1 MTAAGP
7 RVGIWGTFD
16 LENYGDLLFPRIA
29 ERELLRRL
37 PNAFVRAYSP
47 YGYLH
52 PIELDAGVPAHPLG
66 IWSDERA
73 AELAEQLD
81 CVLIG
86 GGEIIHTQDEL
97 LAAHYGVTTPE
108 ILDRSPSKFFIEA
121 LGPIHERACPVVWH
135 SVGIPFDPSQEDSQ
149 RFRKALGSRVYTA
162 VRDEKSQAR
171 LEKAG
176 LKTEISVVP
185 DSAFLLTR
193 LFPPDL
199 LRKRVDQLR
208 RLGWYPRRNHALVI
222 QGSRYMIPKI
232 PILADQIAGLL
243 NRRSELVP
251 VLIAT
256 GPCHGDHE
264 FADALAATL
273 PIPSYR
279 LPESAL
285 VEDLVA
291 AVWGSHGFIGIS
303 LHGNITAFCFDKP
316 HVALDLLEFSKLE
329 GFGLMIENP
338 ACVVRDPLDVSKAFE
353 LSETTVGRL
362 DTLRGL
368 QNRIDVHFDRIADIA
383 ANAVAARRDVA
394 PKRPDDNSNLRRAYE
409 IRGRRRV
416 EERFAL
422 TQALVASRARERE
435 MQAELERVD
444 LALAQAESQLEQ
456 QTARAGTLEQHLAG
470 LERQR
475 DVLHASRSFRY
486 TAPLRKMG
494 QGLRALGF
502 RRR

>member
-1 MTAAGP
+1 MTAAAP
-7 RVGIWGTFD
+7 RIGIWGTFD

-29 ERELLRRL
+29 ERELLSRL

-86 GGEIIHTQDEL
+86 GGEIIHTKDEL
-97 LAAHYGVTTPE
+97 LAAHYGVTTQE
-108 ILDRSPSKFFIEA
+108 ILDRAPSRFFIEA
-121 LGPIHERACPVVWH
+121 LGPIYERACPVVWH
-135 SVGIPFDPSQEDSQ
+135 SVGIPFDPSQEESL
-149 RFRKALGSRVYTA
+149 RFREALAARVYSA
-162 VRDEKSQAR
+162 VRDEKSRAR
-171 LEKAG
+171 LEMAG
-176 LKTEISVVP
+176 VNTEISVVP

-193 LFPPDL
+193 LFPQDL
-199 LRKRVDQLR
+199 LRTRVDQLR
-208 RLGWYPRRNHALVI
+208 HLGWYPTGKHALVI
-222 QGSRYMIPKI
+222 QGRRYMIPSI

-243 NRRSELVP
+243 DRRSDLVP

-273 PIPSYR
+273 RIPSHR

-291 AVWGSHGFIGIS
+291 AIWGSQGFIGTS

-316 HVALDLLEFSKLE
+316 HVALDLLDFSKLE

-338 ACVVRDPLDVSKAFE
+338 ACVVRDPSDLSNAFE
-353 LSETTVGRL
+353 LSETIEGRL
-362 DTLRGL
+362 DALRGL

-383 ANAVAARRDVA
+383 AEAVAARRDVT
-394 PKRPDDNSNLRRAYE
+394 PKPPDDDSNLRRAYE
-409 IRGRRRV
+409 VRGRRMV

-422 TQALVASRARERE
+422 TQALVGSRARERE
-435 MQAELERVD
+435 LRAERERHEVE
-444 LALAQAESQLEQ
+444 LAQADSKLEEHAVRVATLEQ
-456 QTARAGTLEQHLAG
+456 QLAS

-475 DVLHASRSFRY
+475 EVLRSSRSFRY
-486 TAPLRKMG
+486 TAPFRKVG

>member
-1 MTAAGP
+1 MTAAAP
-7 RVGIWGTFD
+7 RIGIWGTSD

-29 ERELLRRL
+29 ERELLSRL
-37 PNAFVRAYSP
+37 PNALIRAYSP

-52 PIELDAGVPAHPLG
+52 PVGLDAGVPAHPLG
-66 IWSDERA
+66 SWSDERT

-86 GGEIIHTQDEL
+86 GGEIIHTRDEL
-97 LAAHYGVTTPE
+97 LAAHYGVTTQE
-108 ILDRSPSKFFIEA
+108 LLDQAPSKFFIEA
-121 LGPIHERACPVVWH
+121 LGPINERACPVLWH
-135 SVGIPFDPSQEDSQ
+135 SVGIPFDPSEEESL
-149 RFRKALGSRVYTA
+149 RFRKALESREYTA
-162 VRDEKSQAR
+162 VRDEKSRAR

-176 LKTEISVVP
+176 VRTEISVVP
-185 DSAFLLTR
+185 DSAFLLSR
-193 LFPPDL
+193 LFPQDL
-199 LRKRVDQLR
+199 LSRRVDQLR
-208 RLGWYPRRNHALVI
+208 QLGWYPRRKQALII
-222 QGSRYMIPKI
+222 QGSRYMISSI
-232 PILADQIAGLL
+232 PTLADEIARLL

-273 PIPSYR
+273 PIPSHR
-279 LPESAL
+279 LPESAH

-303 LHGNITAFCFDKP
+303 LHGNITAFCFGKP
-316 HVALDLLEFSKLE
+316 HVALDLLDFSKLE

-338 ACVVRDPLDVSKAFE
+338 ACVVRDPSDLSEAFA
-353 LSETTVGRL
+353 LSETIGGRL

-383 ANAVAARRDVA
+383 AKAVVARREVA
-394 PKRPDDNSNLRRAYE
+394 QKHPDDDSNLRRAYE
-409 IRGRRRV
+409 IRGRRMV

-422 TQALVASRARERE
+422 THALVVSRARERE
-435 MQAELERVD
+435 LQAELERHE
-444 LALAQAESQLEQ
+444 LALAQKETELEEQTVRVATLEQ
-456 QTARAGTLEQHLAG
+456 QLGG
-470 LERQR
+470 VVRQR

-486 TAPLRKMG
+486 TAPLRKIG
-494 QGLRALGF
+494 QSLRALGL